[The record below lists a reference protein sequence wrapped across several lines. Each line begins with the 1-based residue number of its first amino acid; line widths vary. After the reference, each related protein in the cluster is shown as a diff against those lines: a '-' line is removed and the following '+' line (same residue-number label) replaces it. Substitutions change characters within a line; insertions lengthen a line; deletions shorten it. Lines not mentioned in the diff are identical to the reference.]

1 MQLMLDHLDP
11 NDIQDLEQ
19 ARQAII
25 QILNLVEEL
34 VAAMSALREENQRL
48 RDENNRLKGEQG
60 KPTMKPGRKPRS
72 SQASDHSSEP
82 ERRCRKKRTRRS
94 KVNSIPIDR
103 EEKLHLDRAQ
113 LPDDAEFKGYEPV
126 IVQDVRLTTDN
137 IRFLKEKCYS
147 PSQRRTYLAELPAGY
162 KGEFGPGV
170 RAFTIVLYHMVNTSE
185 PKIVEFFEHIG
196 VQISSGQVS
205 NLLIKEQ
212 DPFHDEKDAVYE
224 AGLRSSPWHH
234 MDDTGTRVNGV
245 NQHCQVVCAPLY
257 TMYCTTEKKDR
268 LTALD
273 VLTNFRPR
281 SYLLNDE
288 TYTWLQQIGMAERVI
303 EQLRQLPQDQTL
315 NEEQFTSLVAKYG
328 LALGVQQ
335 QSRVWEAAAVT
346 AYHAQ
351 QEWPVVELLLTDDAP
366 QFKRL
371 TADQGLCWV
380 HDARH
385 YNKLAPSVAYHRKL
399 HTQFM
404 KRYWTFYGQLLAHR
418 LDPTSENAAQ
428 LESEFDEL
436 FSTQTGYVGLDRRI
450 EMTRAKKQPLLAVLR
465 HPEIPLH
472 NNPAEIE
479 MRHRVR
485 KRDVSFGPRTEDG
498 KRAWDTF
505 ATLAATTKKLGVS
518 FYCYI
523 HDRISGANHIPYL
536 ADLIEQRAQQLHLGA
551 SWVAA

>member
-1 MQLMLDHLDP
+1 
-11 NDIQDLEQ
+11 
-19 ARQAII
+19 
-25 QILNLVEEL
+25 
-34 VAAMSALREENQRL
+34 
-48 RDENNRLKGEQG
+48 
-60 KPTMKPGRKPRS
+60 
-72 SQASDHSSEP
+72 
-82 ERRCRKKRTRRS
+82 
-94 KVNSIPIDR
+94 
-103 EEKLHLDRAQ
+103 
-113 LPDDAEFKGYEPV
+113 
-126 IVQDVRLTTDN
+126 VRLTTDN

>member
-1 MQLMLDHLDP
+1 MLEHFDP

-19 ARQAII
+19 ARQAIV
-25 QILNLVEEL
+25 QVLNLVEEL
-34 VAAMSALREENQRL
+34 AAAMSALSEENQRL
-48 RDENNRLKGEQG
+48 RDEVNRLKGEQG
-60 KPTMKPGRKPRS
+60 KPTIKPSRKPRS

-82 ERRCRKKRTRRS
+82 ERRQRKERTRRS

-147 PSQRRTYLAELPAGY
+147 PSQRQSYLAELPAGY

-170 RAFTIVLYHMVNTSE
+170 RALTIVLYHMVNTSE
-185 PKIVEFFEHIG
+185 SKIVEFFEHIG

-245 NQHCQVVCAPLY
+245 NQHCQVVCGPLY

-315 NEEQFTSLVAKYG
+315 NEDQFTSLVAKYG
-328 LALGVQQ
+328 LALGAQQ

-385 YNKLAPSVAYHRKL
+385 YNKLAPSVAYYRKL

-418 LDPTSENAAQ
+418 LDPTAENAAQ

-479 MRHRVR
+479 MRRRVR

-505 ATLAATTKKLGVS
+505 STLAATTKKLGVS

-523 HDRISGANHIPYL
+523 YDRISGANHIPYL
-536 ADLIEQRAQQLHLGA
+536 ADLIEQRSQQLHLGA